1 MLGYKGFCKLNSLC
15 CNVTNMVLFL
25 TTFKNILMFDI
36 KTLMSFYE
44 KKKKKEINFK
54 SIFMVLLL
62 GFNKDFRDN
71 CINGPWG
78 YIGLNYESLSMVI

>member
-25 TTFKNILMFDI
+25 TVLKNILMFAI

-44 KKKKKEINFK
+44 KKEEKRNQ
-54 SIFMVLLL
+54 L
-62 GFNKDFRDN
+62 
-71 CINGPWG
+71 
-78 YIGLNYESLSMVI
+78 